1 MKFLFALVLVAVYL
15 IWHFSRKKNSA
26 QINSEAKTDSSDE
39 ITHTRYDTLDEWKAD
54 LKTLWQGSPLKIE
67 FTYESRREK
76 KRRIVTLKKVAN
88 NSRNELF
95 LIGMCHDKNQER
107 TFNIENVTTMI
118 KYKSKRYT
126 HFDFLQEIVG
136 IDATGYSF
144 CC

>member
-1 MKFLFALVLVAVYL
+1 L

-26 QINSEAKTDSSDE
+26 QINSETKTDSSDE
-39 ITHTRYDTLDEWKAD
+39 ITHISYDTLDEWKAD

-67 FTYESRREK
+67 FTYESRRER
-76 KRRIVTLKKVAN
+76 KRRIITLKKVAK

-95 LIGMCHDKNQER
+95 LIGICHDKNQER

-126 HFDFLQEIVG
+126 HFDFLQEIVS
-136 IDATGYSF
+136 IDATGYAFF
-144 CC
+144 C